1 MSDYI
6 SREAA
11 IEKMREAGCTDC
23 CGSSDGLC
31 GFCDFEN
38 AVRLV
43 KSLPA
48 ADVEPV
54 RHGRWEIRRKSDWPE
69 WAIRIV
75 CSSCG
80 LITGQR
86 SEYCPK
92 CGAKMDLEEKQR
104 VLFWVPS
111 NEAIYAG
118 FYNSNQSADVRNME
132 EGNEET
138 PTEESEDIMAE
149 ITLDQDQIIKNV
161 NERITQD
168 LAAAIKQVAK
178 DGVWEDAEEDD
189 GVDPEK
195 IIRRTMATYMGGS
208 VPGWF
213 LDALQATSYVMATDK
228 LEGYGC
234 IAALYEAASKAQ
246 AVKRMA
252 ALTKLLAIS
261 TPLNFMAGLANTKI
275 I

>member
-1 MSDYI
+1 
-6 SREAA
+6 
-11 IEKMREAGCTDC
+11 
-23 CGSSDGLC
+23 
-31 GFCDFEN
+31 
-38 AVRLV
+38 
-43 KSLPA
+43 
-48 ADVEPV
+48 
-54 RHGRWEIRRKSDWPE
+54 
-69 WAIRIV
+69 
-75 CSSCG
+75 
-80 LITGQR
+80 
-86 SEYCPK
+86 
-92 CGAKMDLEEKQR
+92 
-104 VLFWVPS
+104 
-111 NEAIYAG
+111 
-118 FYNSNQSADVRNME
+118 
-132 EGNEET
+132 
-138 PTEESEDIMAE
+138 MAE

-213 LDALQATSYVMATDK
+213 LEALQATSYVLAVEKM
-228 LEGYGC
+228 EGYGC

-246 AVKRMA
+246 TVKRMA